1 MGDDSPCDRTEN
13 VASPESTADACPA
26 GIIDCWLNPS
36 LDGFGQPAFLVEVTE
51 QYFGREREDIF
62 KNRPA
67 AELVAA
73 MDRAGIARGILTID
87 AGNPES
93 YVDIFRAYPGRFIAS
108 VVVDPMQGMD
118 AVRLVDC
125 VVREYDVRLVRLVP
139 FLFNRPPNDKVCYPI
154 YTKCIELGIPVSVTT
169 GIPGPPMPAE
179 PQRPLYLD
187 EVCLFYPDL
196 VIIMA
201 HGADPWW
208 GEAIRLL
215 LKYPNLYMMTS
226 AYAPKYL
233 PHELIHFMN
242 TRGQTKVMFATDYP
256 FLPFERCVREAC
268 ALPLSDVARR
278 NYLRDNAL
286 RVFRWPDPAESRP
299 TSEPTSKQG

>member
-1 MGDDSPCDRTEN
+1 MPGDTQ
-13 VASPESTADACPA
+13 STDQTR

-36 LDGFGQPAFLVEVTE
+36 LGGAGQPGYLVDVTE
-51 QYFGREREDIF
+51 RYFQRDREEVF
-62 KNRPA
+62 AERPA
-67 AELVAA
+67 TELVAA
-73 MDRAGIARGILTID
+73 MDVAGIDRGILTID
-87 AGNPES
+87 TAAPEL
-93 YVDIFRAYPGRFIAS
+93 YQQIMREFPGRFIAS
-108 VVVDPMQGMD
+108 AVVDPLKGMD
-118 AVRLVDC
+118 AIRLIDRA
-125 VVREYDVRLVRLVP
+125 VRELDVRLIRLVP
-139 FLFNRPPNDKVCYPI
+139 FLFNRPPNDKVCYPV
-154 YTKCIELGIPVSVTT
+154 YAKCIELGIPVSVNT

-196 VIIMA
+196 VVIMA

-233 PHELIHFMN
+233 PSELIHFMN

-256 FLPFERCVREAC
+256 FLQFDRCVIEAR
-268 ALPLSDVARR
+268 ALPLSQVAQR
-278 NYLRDNAL
+278 NYLHDNAC
-286 RVFRWPDPAESRP
+286 RVFRWPGDP
-299 TSEPTSKQG
+299 